1 MALIRA
7 FGGHTRRRWSEGR
20 PVGRE
25 GLDLNSPPSP
35 SGSERLIGRRLD
47 HRTRPAGVPA
57 ADPSVSTL
65 PQICTPDRRR
75 LLGGLVLAFSAPALA
90 HGALRPGEP
99 QPWLDY
105 ESRLR
110 ARLEDAGGGRF
121 QAETAA
127 ALLTQTNA
135 ARRAAGRGGLEW
147 SAHLALAARAHAAD
161 LAARGYVE
169 HLSPE
174 GFDPSHRLSLLSRRL
189 LGSTSE
195 NIAVR
200 TGGASPTASDLMGVW
215 RKSRPHW
222 TGLMLPSH
230 THAAFGVV
238 QAGRRTIAVGLYAR
252 PDGELAEP
260 APFRLR
266 DESDLVRAVASA
278 RPELRDFELT
288 DPLSE
293 RRLAGPWLTGEAFAL
308 PRGVYQLRPHRPVA
322 GGTQILWGPIF
333 VRL

>member
-1 MALIRA
+1 M
-7 FGGHTRRRWSEGR
+7 
-20 PVGRE
+20 
-25 GLDLNSPPSP
+25 
-35 SGSERLIGRRLD
+35 
-47 HRTRPAGVPA
+47 
-57 ADPSVSTL
+57 STL
-65 PQICTPDRRR
+65 PHFATPDRRR
-75 LLGGLVLAFSAPALA
+75 LLGGLALALCAPALA
-90 HGALRPGEP
+90 HAALRPGEP

-105 ESRLR
+105 EARLR
-110 ARLEDAGGGRF
+110 GRLGDAGGGRF
-121 QAETAA
+121 QAGTAE
-127 ALLTQTNA
+127 ALLAETNA
-135 ARRAAGRGGLEW
+135 VRHAAGRGELQW
-147 SAHLALAARAHAAD
+147 SAQLALAARAHAAD

-189 LGSTSE
+189 LASTSE

-200 TGGASPTASDLMGVW
+200 TGGAPPTASDLMGVW

-222 TGLMLPSH
+222 TGLMLPTH

-252 PDGELAEP
+252 PDGTLAQP
-260 APFRLR
+260 APFRLE
-266 DESDLVRAVASA
+266 DEADLVRAVASA

-288 DPLSE
+288 DPISE
-293 RRLAGPWLTGEAFAL
+293 RRMAGPWPTGEDFAL
-308 PRGVYQLRPHRPVA
+308 PRGVYQLRPHRPVP

>member
-20 PVGRE
+20 SVGRE

-47 HRTRPAGVPA
+47 QRTRRAGVPA

-65 PQICTPDRRR
+65 LHSPSPDRRR
-75 LLGGLVLAFSAPALA
+75 VLGGLAAAFCAPALA
-90 HGALRPGEP
+90 HAVLRPGEP

-105 ESRLR
+105 EARLR
-110 ARLEDAGGGRF
+110 ARLADAGGGRF
-121 QAETAA
+121 QAGTAE
-127 ALLTQTNA
+127 ALLAETNA
-135 ARRAAGRGGLEW
+135 ARRAAGRGALTW
-147 SAHLALAARAHAAD
+147 SAHLAVAAQAHAAD
-161 LAARGYVE
+161 LAARAYVD

-189 LGSTSE
+189 LASTSE

-200 TGGASPTASDLMGVW
+200 TGGAPPTAADLMGVW
-215 RKSRPHW
+215 RRSRPHW
-222 TGLMLPSH
+222 TGLLLPTH

-238 QAGRRTIAVGLYAR
+238 LAGRRTIAVGLYAR

-266 DESDLVRAVASA
+266 DEADLVRAVASA
-278 RPELRDFELT
+278 RPELQDFELT
-288 DPLSE
+288 DPLNE
-293 RRLAGPWLTGEAFAL
+293 RRMAGPWPTGEAIAL
-308 PRGVYQLRPHRPVA
+308 PTGVYQLRPHRPVP
-322 GGTQILWGPIF
+322 GGTHILWGPIF